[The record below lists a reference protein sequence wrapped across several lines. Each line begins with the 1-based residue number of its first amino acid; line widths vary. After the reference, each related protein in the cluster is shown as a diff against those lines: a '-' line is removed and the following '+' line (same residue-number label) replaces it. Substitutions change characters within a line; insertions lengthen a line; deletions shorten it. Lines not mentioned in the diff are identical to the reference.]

1 MTLSNRVGIRTCSD
15 YSPFGVELDGRTVS
29 GGYRYGYQGSEKDDE
44 LKGNGNSYT
53 TEFRQLDTRIGRW
66 LSIDPV
72 IQPWQSSYCSMDGN
86 PISKNDILGNTTKDW
101 IKRQGKDHWEY
112 DSGIQSAGEAK
123 TRYGNNTEYKD
134 DGETYPGEINGKSI
148 GSVTL
153 NNGGMQTWEKG
164 SYQNPDINPNP
175 NNSNNSNMSAGL
187 PLDEGYTNQNNEQLS
202 NVNLSSFEQGLSSPA
217 SLLKNPW
224 KNDIANHPEWQLSRN
239 NCDVLQ
245 NAVVANLSVP
255 LIFISAFEFA
265 PIMISQL
272 SGEAGLAQQI
282 QAWYRVGNT
291 SADAI
296 TQSVNINSNGGSWN
310 WGSTIGNIT
319 SNNPF
324 LSSAPGTIN
333 NILNDDNIQLNLNK
347 HIYGYGF
354 SLLGNTISN
363 KIGTTN
369 SVFMSEGM
377 KHGLAGFTIP
387 ILFNAGSSL
396 IK

>member
-1 MTLSNRVGIRTCSD
+1 
-15 YSPFGVELDGRTVS
+15 VELDGRTVS

-175 NNSNNSNMSAGL
+175 NNSNMSAGL
-187 PLDEGYTNQNNEQLS
+187 HLDEGYTNQNNEQLS
-202 NVNLSSFEQGLSSPA
+202 NVNLSSFAQGLSSPA

-224 KNDIANHPEWQLSRN
+224 GNDIANHPEWQLSRN
-239 NCDVLQ
+239 NCDVLE

-255 LIFISAFEFA
+255 LIFISALEFA

-272 SGEAGLAQQI
+272 SGEVSLSQQI
-282 QAWYRVGNT
+282 HAWYRVGNT
-291 SADAI
+291 AADAI
-296 TQSVNINSNGGSWN
+296 TQSVDISSNGGSWN
-310 WGSTIGNIT
+310 WGSTFGNIT
-319 SNNPF
+319 FNNPI
-324 LSSAPGTIN
+324 LSAAPGTIN
-333 NILNDDNIQLNLNK
+333 NILKDDNVQSNIHL
-347 HIYGYGF
+347 HMATFGVAVG
-354 SLLGNTISN
+354 GGVISKKVGSIN
-363 KIGTTN
+363 PML
-369 SVFMSEGM
+369 MSQGM
-377 KHGLAGFTIP
+377 KHGLSSFTLP
-387 ILFNAGSSL
+387 IFFNSFGTQF
-396 IK
+396 K